1 MVWSSK
7 RKRCTIK
14 VLKKFQA
21 LHSMHFYLALNPE
34 STKGFRPKKVKVWT
48 SLNGYHFG
56 WRAYISSSASSW
68 LGSLIYKCQ
77 SALSP
82 RPCFI
87 FHQKNKKKEL
97 ALYGY
102 TGLCKWLKISL
113 EQLLWSHATINYTIV
128 SMWTLSLSN
137 LFILITNMGS
147 CGVELTSKL
156 TPNYMGNYMYH
167 SHSHS
172 HYHFHSHSYIFIR
185 KNYQWDVTFTRLF
198 FLTRNRK
205 RKKKIPWWNW
215 VFHLYTLT
223 FIISFIYIYIYIHI
237 YIPTLL
243 CLKDFLKWMNSKT
256 NSNSLGLLRRYQN
269 YQRKKTRREPK

>member
-1 MVWSSK
+1 MYHKS
-7 RKRCTIK
+7 
-14 VLKKFQA
+14 LKKFR
-21 LHSMHFYLALNPE
+21 HCIPCMMHFYLALKPE
-34 STKGFRPKKVKVWT
+34 STKGYWPKKVKVWT

-56 WRAYISSSASSW
+56 GRAYISSSASSW

-87 FHQKNKKKEL
+87 FHQKIKKKEL

-147 CGVELTSKL
+147 CGVELTS
-156 TPNYMGNYMYH
+156 
-167 SHSHS
+167 
-172 HYHFHSHSYIFIR
+172 
-185 KNYQWDVTFTRLF
+185 
-198 FLTRNRK
+198 
-205 RKKKIPWWNW
+205 
-215 VFHLYTLT
+215 
-223 FIISFIYIYIYIHI
+223 
-237 YIPTLL
+237 
-243 CLKDFLKWMNSKT
+243 
-256 NSNSLGLLRRYQN
+256 
-269 YQRKKTRREPK
+269 